1 MAKAVNGAT
10 AGSHPPD
17 VEAGLAARAAWLYFA
32 AGLTQAEIATRLAV
46 PATKAHRLI
55 ARANRD
61 GLVRVFIDGPIGECV
76 ALEERLS
83 ARYGLG
89 FCQVTPDLD
98 EGDLP
103 LRAIG
108 TAGASFLR
116 AALERG
122 EDRVIGFGHGRTLA
136 AVVDHLPAT
145 PANGTRFV
153 SLLGGLTRKFAAN
166 PFDVIH
172 RLAERTG
179 AEAYFLP
186 VPVFANTAQDKAVL
200 LAQVGVADVL
210 ALAEAASLVIA
221 GIGEIDGENF
231 LTTAGCVRPEEVAEL
246 QRAGARGEIL
256 GHCFDS
262 AGREVITD
270 LTARATSMPVG
281 QLAERRVV
289 AVAGGA
295 AKREA
300 IHAVLA
306 TGLVHGLIT
315 DETTARRL
323 VERDGTDA
331 GAKLKGGNG
340 ASRGRD

>member
-1 MAKAVNGAT
+1 MAKAVNGA
-10 AGSHPPD
+10 APLD
-17 VEAGLAARAAWLYFA
+17 AEAGLAARAAWLYFA

-89 FCQVTPDLD
+89 FCQVAPDLD

-103 LRAIG
+103 LKALG

-116 AALERG
+116 AVLERG
-122 EDRVIGFGHGRTLA
+122 EDEVIGVGHGRTLA

-145 PANGTRFV
+145 PANETRFV
-153 SLLGGLTRKFAAN
+153 SFLGGLTRKFAAN

-179 AEAYFLP
+179 AEAYFMP
-186 VPVFANTAQDKAVL
+186 VPAFANTAEDKAVL
-200 LAQVGVADVL
+200 LAQVGIADVL
-210 ALAEAASLVIA
+210 ALAEAASLVVA
-221 GIGEIDGENF
+221 GIGEIDDENF
-231 LTTAGCVRPEEVAEL
+231 LTTVGCVRPEEVAAL
-246 QRAGARGEIL
+246 KRAGARGEIL

-262 AGREVITD
+262 AGREVVTD
-270 LTARATSMPVG
+270 LTARATSMPAEK
-281 QLAERRVV
+281 LAGRRVV

-300 IHAVLA
+300 IHAVLS

-315 DETTARRL
+315 DEATARRL
-323 VERDGTDA
+323 VERDAEGAPKKKNGT
-331 GAKLKGGNG
+331 
-340 ASRGRD
+340 SR